1 MKQFTI
7 FRRISAGKLS
17 LCCFLLLILPISSS
31 AELVDR
37 IVAIVNDQ
45 IITLS
50 ELDEEAAGLYSLI
63 ARKSNGG
70 ALLEELAHAREIT
83 LNNMIDKSLIY
94 QKAAE
99 QNVSVSDEE
108 VQRAFDSMLSKSKL
122 SKDAFLQKLEESGMT
137 ERMYRSK
144 LRTQIL
150 QSKLVSIDVRSRII
164 ITDEM
169 ILDYYDEHYT
179 SRVAKGSYYLL
190 QIGFTWN
197 PNLENSVEIQKS
209 KNAAKQRAERV
220 HRLAESGQDF
230 STLAKKFSDLPSAAD
245 GGDIGVFT
253 LDDMAPAMRD
263 AITSVPTGHVSKV
276 IELSSGFQFFKVL
289 SGKEDA
295 IVVTAPLE
303 TVKEEIRDKLFQAE
317 LQKEFEVWVD
327 KLRNTTYIKKL

>member
-327 KLRNTTYIKKL
+327 KLRNTAYIQKL